1 MVRYNN
7 LIKSIINSKN
17 FRLYDNNE
25 YIIKF
30 VFNKKSRL
38 LECKAIKKSNN
49 EVNYIDRIFLT
60 K

>member
-7 LIKSIINSKN
+7 LLKSIMKSKN
-17 FRLYDNNE
+17 FRLYNNSE
-25 YIIKF
+25 YTIKF
-30 VFNKKSRL
+30 NFNKKTRL

-49 EVNYIDRIFLT
+49 EVNYIDRIFLS